1 MKETHL
7 VYIAAGTN
15 LGNRL
20 ENLQFAAQLFTPTVK
35 ILRSSRVY
43 QTEPWGYEEQADFLN
58 LVWEAETSLTPDS
71 LLGFLKSIEKRMGRE
86 KTVRYGPR
94 IIDLDI
100 LLYDQAILES
110 ERLTVPHAQLPNR
123 RFVLAPLCDLIPDG
137 IHPQTQS
144 SFGELLEALP
154 MSACEVVSE
163 SFHFDHPVFR
173 FGQKTYLMGILNLT
187 KDSFSQDGIL
197 AKSGSYIDNAL
208 TQASSFLADGAD
220 ILDLGAEST
229 RPGFSPVD
237 EEEEIRRLIPVIEK
251 IKTIHPNSILSID
264 TTKVAVVRAALNAGA
279 DWINDIS
286 GASDDAM
293 AELIAETGCPLVLMR
308 FEKLDPQRSIIT
320 QVIDQLNRLVAH
332 ALSKG
337 IKKEQILLDPG
348 LGFGTNSWQ
357 NIEILNG
364 LQSVKQLGFP
374 LLVGPSRKSFIG
386 NLLQKPVS
394 ERVSGTAA
402 ATAISVHHGADI
414 LRLHDVKFMREFLFM
429 TDLLKN

>member
-1 MKETHL
+1 METHL

-20 ENLQFAAQLFTPTVK
+20 ENLQFAAQLLSPAVK
-35 ILRSSRVY
+35 ILRSSRIY

-58 LVWEAETSLTPDS
+58 LVWEAETALTPDS

-86 KTVRYGPR
+86 QTVRYGPR

-100 LLYDQAILES
+100 LLYDQLILEG
-110 ERLTVPHAQLPNR
+110 EWLTVPHDQLHNR
-123 RFVLAPLCDLIPDG
+123 RFALAPLCDLIPDG
-137 IHPQTQS
+137 IHPKSQLRFS
-144 SFGELLEALP
+144 EILEALP
-154 MSACEVVSE
+154 PSVCDVVSE
-163 SFHFDHPVFR
+163 SFQFDHPIFR

-187 KDSFSQDGIL
+187 ADSFSQDGIL
-197 AKSGSYIDNAL
+197 AKSGSFIDNAL
-208 TQASSFLADGAD
+208 NQANSFLTDGAD

-237 EEEEIRRLIPVIEK
+237 EKEEIRRLIPVIEK
-251 IKTIHPNSILSID
+251 IKNRHPNTILSID
-264 TTKVAVVRAALNAGA
+264 TTKVAVARAALEAGA
-279 DWINDIS
+279 DWINDVS

-293 AELIAETGCPLVLMR
+293 AELIAEAECPLVLMR
-308 FEKLDPQRSIIT
+308 FEKLNPQQSTLT
-320 QVIDQLNRLVAH
+320 QVIVQLNTLVAH
-332 ALSKG
+332 ALSRG
-337 IKKEQILLDPG
+337 VKKEQILLDPG

-357 NIEILNG
+357 NVEILNG
-364 LQSVKQLGFP
+364 LQPVKQLGFP

-402 ATAISVHHGADI
+402 ATAISVLYGADI
-414 LRLHDVKFMREFLFM
+414 LRLHDVKFMKEFLFM